1 MIEATDYMTV
11 SGLRDIQYSFGIIAV
26 RVSEFRDIRFGLLQD
41 LQLKVHCLSIQ
52 EHELHC

>member
-1 MIEATDYMTV
+1 MIEATDYKTV

-41 LQLKVHCLSIQ
+41 LQVKVDCLSTHQ
-52 EHELHC
+52 HELHC